1 MQPDIQVNGIADV
14 QKALRSV
21 SADLPR
27 DLRRINKEAAD
38 LVREGARS
46 RAPRR
51 TGKLRDSIAS
61 RAEQRGASLK
71 GGGAR
76 VPYFGFIDFGGSVGR
91 NNSVKRPFIRRGR
104 IIYPAVNDKRDQIID
119 TYGRNLNQL
128 LRGAGLQN

>member
-1 MQPDIQVNGIADV
+1 MQPDIQVSGIADV

-27 DLRRINKEAAD
+27 ELRRINKEAAD
-38 LVREGARS
+38 LVREAARS
-46 RAPRR
+46 RAPHR

-61 RAEQRGASLK
+61 RAEQRGASVK

-128 LRGAGLQN
+128 LRGAGLQD